1 MRESALTLH
10 QEREMTEQIAHV
22 NDIDICYE
30 TFGDATDRP
39 LLLVQGAI
47 GQMICWD
54 TSLLEQLVE
63 RGCYVIRFDNRD
75 SGRSSQLTQTASPI
89 KVLLRLQ
96 RPAYILRDCAADAVG
111 LLDHLDIPAAHVLG
125 PSMGGMITQTIAIEY
140 PSRVLSLTSITS
152 TTGNLR
158 VGYPTKPAAVRL
170 IRKAPNDRAA
180 YIAHLVKMQRDASSP
195 GFPFDENAVHDRI
208 TRSADRGMSPEG
220 ALRQAAAALGS
231 PDRTDELRRLN
242 VPTFVVRGLADPYI
256 SSGGRATA
264 KAIPGAELLL
274 IPGMGHELPPQIWPD
289 LVDGVVRTAER
300 RDSYQ

>member
-54 TSLLEQLVE
+54 TCLLEQLVE

-125 PSMGGMITQTIAIEY
+125 RPWAG
-140 PSRVLSLTSITS
+140 
-152 TTGNLR
+152 
-158 VGYPTKPAAVRL
+158 
-170 IRKAPNDRAA
+170 
-180 YIAHLVKMQRDASSP
+180 
-195 GFPFDENAVHDRI
+195 
-208 TRSADRGMSPEG
+208 
-220 ALRQAAAALGS
+220 
-231 PDRTDELRRLN
+231 
-242 VPTFVVRGLADPYI
+242 
-256 SSGGRATA
+256 
-264 KAIPGAELLL
+264 
-274 IPGMGHELPPQIWPD
+274 
-289 LVDGVVRTAER
+289 
-300 RDSYQ
+300 